1 MLCCE
6 DTLRSSF
13 GTCTS
18 RGLVTVV
25 GRSRLETIQWLV
37 FCSSK
42 ILNFERMVLLFS
54 RFFFFFFLRKIPN
67 IYVSMEQKKCHKVT
81 SLGEL
86 NATEIP
92 QNIIEMFVVR
102 VYFG

>member
-1 MLCCE
+1 M
-6 DTLRSSF
+6 
-13 GTCTS
+13 
-18 RGLVTVV
+18 TVV

-37 FCSSK
+37 FRSSK

-54 RFFFFFFLRKIPN
+54 RFFFFLRKIPN
-67 IYVSMEQKKCHKVT
+67 IYVSMEQKKCNKVT

>member
-1 MLCCE
+1 MLCCD
-6 DTLRSSF
+6 DTLKSLFVTR
-13 GTCTS
+13 TS
-18 RGLVTVV
+18 HGLVTVV
-25 GRSRLETIQWLV
+25 GRCRLKTIQWLV

-54 RFFFFFFLRKIPN
+54 RFFLLWKIPN
-67 IYVSMEQKKCHKVT
+67 IYVSMEQKDCHKVT
-81 SLGEL
+81 SHGEL
-86 NATEIP
+86 NATEIQ

>member
-1 MLCCE
+1 M
-6 DTLRSSF
+6 F
-13 GTCTS
+13 
-18 RGLVTVV
+18 
-25 GRSRLETIQWLV
+25 QW
-37 FCSSK
+37 SK
-42 ILNFERMVLLFS
+42 
-54 RFFFFFFLRKIPN
+54 K
-67 IYVSMEQKKCHKVT
+67 T

>member
-1 MLCCE
+1 MAGILFFK
-6 DTLRSSF
+6 DIKFRKNGSA
-13 GTCTS
+13 
-18 RGLVTVV
+18 
-25 GRSRLETIQWLV
+25 V
-37 FCSSK
+37 FK
-42 ILNFERMVLLFS
+42 V
-54 RFFFFFFLRKIPN
+54 FFLRKIPN
-67 IYVSMEQKKCHKVT
+67 IYVSMEQKNCHKVT

>member
-1 MLCCE
+1 MLCCD

-25 GRSRLETIQWLV
+25 GRSRLKTIQWLV

-54 RFFFFFFLRKIPN
+54 RFFFLRKIPN
-67 IYVSMEQKKCHKVT
+67 IYVSMEQKNCHKVT

>member
-1 MLCCE
+1 MAGILFFK
-6 DTLRSSF
+6 DIKFRKNGSA
-13 GTCTS
+13 
-18 RGLVTVV
+18 
-25 GRSRLETIQWLV
+25 V
-37 FCSSK
+37 FK
-42 ILNFERMVLLFS
+42 V
-54 RFFFFFFLRKIPN
+54 FFFLRKIPN
-67 IYVSMEQKKCHKVT
+67 IYVSMEQKNCHKVT